1 MVGVELGT
9 SRPINHETTNVTGSI
24 QAFIGTSQLKSSFND
39 ISLKSIQITTTTKT
53 KTVKLFRFR
62 ADLSFTTRA
71 IRVLVD
77 AVLALVD
84 NLEPIEGDAVLGE
97 GFQASGNLL
106 STFGLLNMPL
116 RVQSKQQILAGIS
129 VTV

>member
-1 MVGVELGT
+1 M
-9 SRPINHETTNVTGSI
+9 
-24 QAFIGTSQLKSSFND
+24 
-39 ISLKSIQITTTTKT
+39 KSIQITTKT
-53 KTVKLFRFR
+53 KTVKHFRFR
-62 ADLSFTTRA
+62 ADLSVTTRA

-116 RVQSKQQILAGIS
+116 RVQSEQQI
-129 VTV
+129 